1 MKRPWTET
9 EESENDEIR
18 SVKKMEE
25 TPLETRVVAA
35 LVLTTTLETFDE
47 LKREAVRLGCEI
59 VFQRVAP
66 RFKRLWIVER
76 DARDE
81 P

>member
-1 MKRPWTET
+1 M
-9 EESENDEIR
+9 
-18 SVKKMEE
+18 VKQMEDSQ
-25 TPLETRVVAA
+25 LETRVVAA
-35 LVLTTTLETFDE
+35 LVVTTTLEMFDE
-47 LKREAVRLGCEI
+47 LKRQAARLGCEI

-76 DARDE
+76 NGRGD